1 MTHQK
6 QSRARDAAA
15 AVEKD
20 ARGQFAR
27 PRGENSNSG
36 VSSAAPRVLTGDEDA
51 TFANEPGDRT
61 LGTLDGQRRS
71 SKASKPE
78 KPGAGRKP

>member
-6 QSRARDAAA
+6 QSGGRDAA

-27 PRGENSNSG
+27 PRWGNSNSG

-51 TFANEPGDRT
+51 TFANEPGDRA

-78 KPGAGRKP
+78 KPVARREP